1 MLRVSS
7 KEYSNFFIAEVGNGY
22 FQLAF
27 VTHKNERGQSLCT
40 MVGKIYPSY
49 WDASKALVETVE
61 HYQST
66 GVVLDNRESMVG

>member
-1 MLRVSS
+1 MLKVSS
-7 KEYSNFFIAEVGNGY
+7 KEYSNFFIAEVGRGY

-27 VTHKNERGQSLCT
+27 VTHKNNLGQSLCT
-40 MVGKIYPSY
+40 MVGKIYPCY

-66 GVVLDNRESMVG
+66 GKILDNREQMVG